1 MARGEAT
8 RRRPI
13 PTKLLNERVPVER
26 AVLVGTP
33 NQSAPAGEAA
43 EHLAELGRLTDTAGG
58 VVAGTM
64 VQRIR
69 SPQPRYYLGKGKV
82 QELAEQVRALD
93 ADLVVFDDELTP
105 AQGKNLEDLLKVRV
119 VDRTELIL
127 AIFANRARTYE
138 ARMQV
143 ELAQL
148 QYLLPRLMR
157 MWSHLS
163 RIRGGIGLRG
173 PGETQLET
181 DRRLVGARIAELRRK
196 LRVVAKARATQRKG
210 REGRFRAALV
220 GYTNAG
226 KSSLLQA
233 LSGVDQFVEDR
244 LFATLDSSTRLVR
257 LGAGHEALVTDTV
270 GFIRKLPH
278 HLVASFR
285 STLEEAREA
294 DVLLH
299 VVDASQP
306 TWPKQ
311 QRVVQSVLKELDLL
325 DRPRIRAFNKT
336 DLLTGDRLLA
346 LKRQATSGAGEA
358 SAVFVSAR
366 VPATLT
372 PLRDLLADR
381 VRGRLRRVRV
391 HLPVADGKTLAA
403 LYREGEVLSRT
414 QIDGAVEV
422 VARVPA
428 SLAGRLSTTRGVRVA
443 AVGNALDPG

>member
-1 MARGEAT
+1 M
-8 RRRPI
+8 
-13 PTKLLNERVPVER
+13 
-26 AVLVGTP
+26 LVGTP
-33 NQSAPAGEAA
+33 RQLAPAGEAA

-58 VVAGTM
+58 VVAGTL

-69 SPQPRYYLGKGKV
+69 SPQPRWYLGKGKV
-82 QELAEQVRALD
+82 QELAEQVRTLD

-196 LRVVAKARATQRKG
+196 LRAVAKARATQRKG

-233 LSGVDQFVEDR
+233 LSGTEQFVEDR
-244 LFATLDSSTRLVR
+244 LFATLDSSTRLVSLDKGR
-257 LGAGHEALVTDTV
+257 EALVTDTV

-311 QRVVQSVLKELDLL
+311 QDVVRSVLKDLDLA
-325 DRPRIRAFNKT
+325 DRPRIQVFNKT
-336 DLLTGDRLLA
+336 DLLDGDGLLV
-346 LKRQATSGAGEA
+346 LKRQATSGAGDA
-358 SAVFVSAR
+358 QAVFVSAG

-372 PLRDLLADR
+372 PLRHLLADR
-381 VRGRLRRVRV
+381 VRGRLLHVRV
-391 HLPVADGKTLAA
+391 ELPVTDGKTLAV

-414 QIDGAVEV
+414 QVDGTVEV

-428 SLAGRLSTTRGVRVA
+428 SLAGRLASAGGVRVTDGVGEVA
-443 AVGNALDPG
+443 SPGSKAGAGARPEAVRERPGAL